1 MEDLPRIID
10 SRRLPVEIKPHL
22 YLMDH
27 RFEGKAVLPAVE
39 AMQLLAASTMAY
51 LPETD
56 VHCIV
61 NAEFDKFL
69 YLGADHSSVEAF
81 NEIEVHANGTVIS
94 RLITK
99 TRSKKT
105 SITRTREHVA
115 LCFQQGPQDFKPLPM
130 DLASSLEGICME
142 ISPDKLYRELV
153 LFGPAY
159 QNIKGTLRVS
169 KKGTLAEICAP
180 VIEASHEPLGSPFPL
195 DAAFHAACVW
205 GQRYSGIVG
214 FPFGLDKRLIV
225 NKTSPGETYSARI
238 VPVNTSHDQ
247 LIFDIWIY
255 DLKGLLCEAA
265 LGVRMRDVS
274 GGRIKPPAWIMDDI
288 GDAELEFI
296 SNHCNALCVMQLEA
310 TRKTAEMAL
319 SGPEL
324 DRLNKMGHKRKKDYV
339 AARLCCKRLFRQLSE
354 NDVDTPAHLIT
365 TISPDQTHPCCPLTN
380 GTHSYSCSVSHDSR
394 FAIAVASENNVGID
408 VEEISEKVLKSQR
421 IFMRQTEMDLAQGS
435 PLGEIR
441 ASLRIW
447 SIKEAVSKAWD
458 LNLAVSWERVRV
470 TDIGLNRSRFLLDDQ
485 DCVAFHDTV
494 DNHLFTIIGSV
505 RPEMR

>member
-1 MEDLPRIID
+1 MEGLPKIID
-10 SRRLPVEIKPHL
+10 SRRLPVEIKPHP

-39 AMQLLAASTMAY
+39 AMQLLAASTRAY

-69 YLGADHSSVEAF
+69 YLGAGHSSVEAF
-81 NEIEVHANGTVIS
+81 NEIEVHANGTVVS

-99 TRSKKT
+99 TRSKKA
-105 SITRTREHVA
+105 SITRTREHVT
-115 LCFQQGPQDFKPLPM
+115 LCFQQGPQDLQPLPL
-130 DLASSLEGICME
+130 DLASSLEGICMD
-142 ISPDKLYRELV
+142 IPSDKLYRELV
-153 LFGPAY
+153 LFGPSY
-159 QNIKGTLRVS
+159 QNIRGILRVS
-169 KKGTLAEICAP
+169 KKGALAEICAP
-180 VIEASHEPLGSPFPL
+180 ITEAPHEPLGSPFPL
-195 DAAFHAACVW
+195 DAAFHAACAW

-214 FPFGLDKRLIV
+214 FPFALDKRIIV

-238 VPVNTSHDQ
+238 VHVNTSPDRI
-247 LIFDIWIY
+247 IFDIWIY

-265 LGVRMRDVS
+265 LGVCMRDVS
-274 GGRIKPPAWIMDDI
+274 RGRMKPPAWIREEP
-288 GDAELEFI
+288 GHTELEFI
-296 SNHCNALCVMQLEA
+296 SNHCNALCVMELDA

-324 DRLNKMGHKRKKDYV
+324 DRLNKMGHKRKKSYA
-339 AARLCCKRLFRQLSE
+339 AARLCCKSLFRQLSG
-354 NDVDTPAHLIT
+354 NDIDTPANLIT
-365 TISPDQTHPCCPLTN
+365 TISPDQIHPCCPLTK
-380 GTHSYSCSVSHDSR
+380 GTHRYSCSASHDSR

-421 IFMRQTEMDLAQGS
+421 IFMRQTERDLAQGS

-458 LNLAVSWERVRV
+458 QNLAVSWERVRV
-470 TDIGLNRSRFLLDDQ
+470 IDIGLNRSCFLFDDQ
-485 DCVAFHDTV
+485 DCFAFHDTV
-494 DNHLFTIIGSV
+494 DNHLFTIIESSL
-505 RPEMR
+505 